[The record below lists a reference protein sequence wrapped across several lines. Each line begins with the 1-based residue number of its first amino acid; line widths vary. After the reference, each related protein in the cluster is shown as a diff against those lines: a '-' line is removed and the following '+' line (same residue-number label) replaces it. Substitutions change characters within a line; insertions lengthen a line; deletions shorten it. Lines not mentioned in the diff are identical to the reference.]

1 MHEYVQKST
10 STTLPRSPF
19 IVSGLPSG
27 VLSHFVTCVK
37 FGASPQVTSAG
48 DADGHDT
55 SDPET
60 PLELEPP
67 FKAFSCFRIL
77 VDPSTFRC
85 RTLVYPGTSFC
96 KKSNAL
102 VAMPMAI
109 RSRTTPPT
117 CR

>member
-19 IVSGLPSG
+19 IVSGLPLG
-27 VLSHFVTCVK
+27 VLSHFVTAVK
-37 FGASPQVTSAG
+37 FGASPQVTRAG

-60 PLELEPP
+60 PLVPWPP
-67 FKAFSCFRIL
+67 FNALSCFRML
-77 VDPSTFRC
+77 VDPSTFLC
-85 RTLVYPGTSFC
+85 RTLVHPGTSRC
-96 KKSNAL
+96 KKSNAF
-102 VAMPMAI
+102 VAMPIAI
-109 RSRTTPPT
+109 NSSTTPPT